1 MLKQDFSFI
10 TSTNND
16 SFSKLKGLD
25 LKELLNQIVSFSLIY
40 RDKLNLPKKVFF
52 GTEI

>member
-1 MLKQDFSFI
+1 MLKQYFSFI

-25 LKELLNQIVSFSLIY
+25 LKELLNQ
-40 RDKLNLPKKVFF
+40 RFF
-52 GTEI
+52 RKFAD

>member
-16 SFSKLKGLD
+16 SFSKLKGID
-25 LKELLNQIVSFSLIY
+25 LKELLI
-40 RDKLNLPKKVFF
+40 
-52 GTEI
+52 